1 MVYAVYWSA
10 WLAQTTSIPLPSAL
24 SEEKSLSV
32 VAAATATAVGNLT
45 YGSTVRIA
53 YNAAEKSRG
62 NPRIISTTS
71 YQVQFIMRKSILSSD
86 SATS

>member
-1 MVYAVYWSA
+1 MQPIETV
-10 WLAQTTSIPLPSAL
+10 PSAA
-24 SEEKSLSV
+24 SLYVRHVTELLLLLLQHNRVILRTNSS
-32 VAAATATAVGNLT
+32 LQLW
-45 YGSTVRIA
+45 STVRIA